1 MFPEES
7 HSRYNARPDPHIQ
20 LQYLPHAM
28 NSILVK
34 AHPI

>member
-7 HSRYNARPDPHIQ
+7 HRRHNCAPIYS
-20 LQYLPHAM
+20 YLPHAM